1 MKGFL
6 LVLIKEADT
15 TISRLPMDE
24 FKSVR
29 SKFSCYMRD
38 GDVVI

>member
-1 MKGFL
+1 
-6 LVLIKEADT
+6 
-15 TISRLPMDE
+15 MDE